1 MTGYK
6 YPFGVIWLS
15 HSSLAD
21 FDKCPRLYYLHNVY
35 KEMPLRKK
43 IQVVNPY
50 LTLGMTVHD
59 TLERIRYLP
68 RGERFAKPLTDIF
81 EEIWAGNGGKRGGFT
96 SAEQEKEF
104 KDRGRT
110 MVRRVQDNP
119 GPIGNLSTVIKDKN
133 EMVASMWLSQ
143 ADELVLCGNVDW
155 VEVLPDGSLHII
167 DFKTGKNEEPEDSLQ
182 LPIYTLLTTYT
193 QSRKVVGVKYWYLE
207 RDDEPLAMPLPD
219 LAESLEKVM
228 RAGKQMKLAK
238 QLEKFDCPQ
247 GEQGCMFC
255 RPYEEILKGKG
266 ECVRETTREKVYIL
280 PEVTS
285 RPNFDEVIL

>member
-1 MTGYK
+1 MYK
-6 YPFGVIWLS
+6 PQLWIS
-15 HSSLAD
+15 HSSISL
-21 FDKCPRLYYLHNVY
+21 FQSCPRAYFLSKIY
-35 KEMPLRKK
+35 KDPRSQKK
-43 IQVVNPY
+43 IQIISPA
-50 LTLGMTVHD
+50 LSLGLAVHD
-59 TLERIRYLP
+59 VLESLSILP
-68 RGERFAKPLTDIF
+68 THERFIHPLRDKF
-81 EEIWAGNGGKRGGFT
+81 ETVWKTVSGKLGGFT
-96 SAEQEKEF
+96 DPADEQFMKE
-104 KDRGRT
+104 RGLA
-110 MVRRVQDNP
+110 MLQRVEQHP
-119 GPIGNLSTVIKDKN
+119 GPLAQKAVKIQETIPHFTISESDSI
-133 EMVASMWLSQ
+133 
-143 ADELVLCGNVDW
+143 VLCGKIDW
-155 VEVLPDGSLHII
+155 LLYREDIDAVEVI
-167 DFKTGKNEEPEDSLQ
+167 DFKTSKHEEKEDSLQ